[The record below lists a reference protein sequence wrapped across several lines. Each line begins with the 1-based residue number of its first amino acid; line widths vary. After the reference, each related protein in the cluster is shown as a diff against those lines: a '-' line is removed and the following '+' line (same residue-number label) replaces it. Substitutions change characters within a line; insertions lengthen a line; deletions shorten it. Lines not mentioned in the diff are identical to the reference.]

1 MHLRLAVFFGSAVIV
16 ALGGAP
22 RQAGGEP
29 ASAVRER
36 PETIGTV
43 SRYAGPTSPL
53 DGRVS
58 LLSSSDLSELF
69 VAQDTVT
76 PPAAQDTGRVRS
88 AGAGPG
94 GSSGGDP
101 PAAGDSL
108 RVPPE
113 TRRLYLGLKP
123 LAFPFPIDLG
133 AGLPDPARQR
143 PELRLG
149 GRSWAALWGEAVN
162 EELLAQKRDLWLSSR
177 PIALGAPKER
187 ERLRADV
194 PGTPTPEEPAAEPAE
209 VAAAPQDTIGA
220 AAPSRPQ
227 EEEGFL
233 PDVLGQYADLG
244 ATVQGRVELGGGW
257 NRFRPCNLTVQL
269 NCDPSLIPTL
279 KPDIQFG
286 ARLGGTISE
295 RVHVNVDYDNR
306 REFDAANNINV
317 FYQGLDDEIV
327 QRLEVG
333 DVTFP
338 LPQNRFLTQ
347 GIPAGNFGFRSTGQM
362 GPIDFQTVWAQQKGD
377 LGTREL
383 QVGGGGQGF
392 EQSAITILDDA
403 DYERGR
409 FFFLF
414 DPERLPNHP
423 DIDIQRLIASDA
435 PQDVRPGSA
444 VKVYRYE
451 VLGTGIGA
459 QVPEGFIKAVAVA
472 IDTIQTQAGADSV
485 IADTLTGLYRPLV
498 DGEDYLLHQSG
509 LWLQLRNTLPD
520 QEALAVTYIAADG
533 REIGTFAAE
542 SVSDAHSA
550 DPANVAPPFLELIK
564 GINHRPQT
572 ATWDREMHHVYR
584 VSASPGVAEASV
596 ELIISQGDPEVGN
609 TFRDAPNG
617 TQLEFLKIFGLDDDP
632 TDNRIDV
639 SQIYEATPV
648 GVAVT
653 SGPTGTYI
661 VPPTLEPFK
670 VPPPL
675 RGVTGLSGQP
685 FPLVAGDRNEAIYDE
700 PNDQVRRGSNLYLLT
715 IRYRQRFEGFL
726 STISIGVGGVRE
738 GSDRV
743 SIDGVELVRGEDYI
757 IDYDVGQIE
766 LREPER
772 WFANNLNARVR
783 VSYEQKPLF
792 QLAPTTVFGFQAR
805 YGLGT
810 TGELNFIGLSQ
821 TEKTLQTRPELGL
834 EPSAVRLGGVSGR
847 FNFRPDWLT
856 GLVNALPGVESDAP
870 SAISLDG
877 ELALSMPTT
886 NTRGITY
893 VDDFEGGSGF
903 TLPMVARAW
912 RLGAS
917 PSTTTGA
924 ESVAP
929 ADFSAGNAAELVW
942 QDQYVV
948 QTAEGQQVVGG
959 LFPGQI
965 DEELLIQG
973 QARPEPVLTLTAR
986 LPANRQIG
994 PNPNPP
1000 PGPAWSSMTS
1010 VISVNGQDFTT
1021 IEFLEFY
1028 VAVSDELAD
1037 STSLILDLGTL
1048 SEDAFA
1054 LNDQGQPLGLGQLNR
1069 EVDPPRVWSNA
1080 EDVGLWD
1087 IGCEA
1092 QPGLTAY
1099 PLGSI
1104 NANCTRNNGLEDTED
1119 LNQNSILDTDERFF
1133 RYTIRIGDRTGRYF
1147 VRDAREFGGARFR
1160 LFRIPLRRPD
1170 HRERVADAEFQ
1181 NIRHLRMTLVTQSN
1195 NTLLLARARFLGSRW
1210 LKRGRAGVVAGLA
1223 DTASAVS
1230 PSALVEV
1237 GPISTLDSRYVPPPG
1252 ISDQI
1257 ANQSDQFT
1265 VGGTAFNE
1273 QSLSVQFSELGPG
1286 ERAEVYLQ
1294 YAQTPRD
1301 FLAYRSLRLWAL
1313 GIEGDWGT
1321 SGEPLRFLMKL
1332 GEDARNFYLF
1342 QTPLGAVP
1350 SGTGGAELR
1359 EAWLPE
1365 LQIDFERFIGLRTAA
1380 EEIMLRQGG
1389 LPPDSVL
1396 MLWDVD
1402 VFENGDS
1409 SYAVVISQRSRAPN
1423 LAAVRQLSLGV
1434 YNAGLT
1440 PVPSGEVWVDDMR
1453 LGTPIDNTGFVG
1465 RVNLDVRASDLLSVN
1480 LSYGGENPYFRQLAQ
1495 DPSFRSSRSFQA
1507 GGNLQFGKLL
1517 PDAWAVNLPVTLSY
1531 TSSSSNP
1538 LLLPRTDIQ
1547 VERLTGLRTP
1557 DNRNLRLGLALNKRP
1572 QARTPGVGFLVDKSS
1587 LRFTY
1592 DRRTS
1597 QTSRSNSLA
1606 QTYSLVYNY
1615 TSDVGD
1621 ISIPLFPE
1629 FLHKALFFLPERL
1642 RLTPRSIQLGS
1653 SYVDTEAETRRF
1665 SEIIELPQ
1673 DSAVAPIRTLDE
1685 RIQANTTVN
1694 FEPVEALTG
1703 RMTFTHGR
1711 ERVPAAALVQ
1721 GVAAQRLINQRRTY
1735 LFGLDLGWET
1745 ARSLDFNWTY
1755 RPTVATW
1762 LTPQATLD
1770 TRFRL
1775 GQGASFITVQDGD
1788 TVLTR
1793 DFENSR
1799 TLRLSTG
1806 FNLPTLVRSTVGQN
1820 RTGVVGAL
1828 VGFIDW
1834 LDIVTASWTG
1844 SLGSRFQRRQASP
1857 GLGYQFGFG
1866 SFDKFRFQAGDT
1878 ASRVI
1883 DTEVVTFSTG
1893 LRLPIRANLNF
1904 DYSQNDAFAW
1914 SPITQTRSR
1923 NTTWPNVSF
1932 SWNRIPLPSFVQRW
1946 VRNLG
1951 FRTGY
1956 TLVTRRNQTLGTDQT
1971 RESES
1976 RTIPISVSLALA
1988 TNWSIN
1994 YNLSLSE
2001 EERRDPTGL
2010 SLGEGERHGVEIR
2023 GQVRPLTRQGTWS
2036 NPIRISL
2043 GLSQDDSQQCRRLGA
2058 AAAEAGG
2065 EEVAARCE
2073 PYTDRRIRNIDLTV
2087 STDVRPF
2094 SLGLQGSWR
2103 DTQSRLGQRAGSTQ
2117 LEISLFGQFLFE
2129 TGEIR

>member
-1 MHLRLAVFFGSAVIV
+1 MHLRLAVFSSAAVIV

-29 ASAVRER
+29 APDAPGRAEALGNVRNL
-36 PETIGTV
+36 
-43 SRYAGPTSPL
+43 AGPSTPPS
-53 DGRVS
+53 GRVG
-58 LLSSSDLSELF
+58 LSSSAFAPHVS
-69 VAQDTVT
+69 VIQDTIT
-76 PPAAQDTGRVRS
+76 IRSAQDTGRVRAAAAQRPVA
-88 AGAGPG
+88 AGRGSDGGTVAVADTLAGPPL
-94 GSSGGDP
+94 P
-101 PAAGDSL
+101 P
-108 RVPPE
+108 
-113 TRRLYLGLKP
+113 LYLGLKP
-123 LAFPFPIDLG
+123 TPLPFPIDLG
-133 AGLPDPARQR
+133 PGLPDPGRQR
-143 PELRLG
+143 PELRSRAG
-149 GRSWAALWGEAVN
+149 SWAKLWAESLR
-162 EELLAQKRDLWLSSR
+162 EELSAQKNDLWLRSR
-177 PIALGAPKER
+177 PVAIRWRVEPGAAV
-187 ERLRADV
+187 ADA
-194 PGTPTPEEPAAEPAE
+194 PAAAEPAE
-209 VAAAPQDTIGA
+209 VAAAPQDTTR
-220 AAPSRPQ
+220 RP
-227 EEEGFL
+227 EPGPGEPGIL
-233 PDVLGQYADLG
+233 PVVLGQYANLG
-244 ATVQGRVELGGGW
+244 APVQGRVELGGGW

-269 NCDPSLIPTL
+269 NCDPSLVPTL

-362 GPIDFQTVWAQQKGD
+362 GPIEFQTVWAQQKGD
-377 LGTREL
+377 LSTREL

-414 DPERLPNHP
+414 DPQRLSNYPH
-423 DIDIQRLIASDA
+423 IDIQRLIASDA
-435 PQDVRPGSA
+435 PLAVRPASA

-472 IDTIQTQAGADSV
+472 IDTIQTQAGVDSV

-520 QEALAVTYIAADG
+520 QEALALTYIAADG
-533 REIGTFAAE
+533 QEVGTFAAE

-564 GINHRPQT
+564 GINHRPRT
-572 ATWDREMHHVYR
+572 ATWQREMHHVYR

-617 TQLEFLKIFGLDDDP
+617 SQLEFLKIFGLDDDP

-661 VPPTLEPFK
+661 TPPTLEPFRA
-670 VPPPL
+670 PPPL

-743 SIDGVELVRGEDYI
+743 TIDGVELVRGEDYT

-772 WFANNLNARVR
+772 WFSSNLNARVR

-856 GLVNALPGVESDAP
+856 ALVNALPGVESEAP

-893 VDDFEGGSGF
+893 VEDFEGGSGF

-912 RLGAS
+912 RLGSA
-917 PSTTTGA
+917 PSTTSGA
-924 ESVAP
+924 ETVAP

-948 QTAEGQQVVGG
+948 QTAEGQQIVGG

-1010 VISVNGQDFTT
+1010 VVSVNGLDFTT

-1028 VAVSDELAD
+1028 VAVNDDLAD
-1037 STSLILDLGTL
+1037 STSLVLDLGTL

-1054 LNDQGQPLGLGQLNR
+1054 LNAQGQPVGVGALNR

-1080 EDVGLWD
+1080 EDIGLWD

-1104 NANCTRNNGLEDTED
+1104 NANCTRSNGLEDTED

-1133 RYTIRIGDRTGRYF
+1133 RYTIRIGDRSSRYF
-1147 VRDAREFGGARFR
+1147 VRDARDFSGARFR

-1170 HRERVADAEFQ
+1170 HRERVSDAEFQ
-1181 NIRHLRMTLVTQSN
+1181 NIRHLRMTLVTKSN

-1223 DTASAVS
+1223 DTASATS
-1230 PSALVEV
+1230 PGALVEV

-1273 QSLSVQFSELGPG
+1273 QSLSVQFSELGPN

-1301 FLAYRSLRLWAL
+1301 FIAYRSLRLWAL

-1321 SGEPLRFLMKL
+1321 GDEPLRFLMKL

-1342 QTPLGAVP
+1342 QTRLGAVP
-1350 SGTGGAELR
+1350 PGTGGADLR

-1365 LQIDFERFIGLRTAA
+1365 LQIDFERFIRLRTAA

-1389 LPPDSVL
+1389 LPQDSVL
-1396 MLWDVD
+1396 VLWDVD

-1434 YNAGLT
+1434 YNAGVT
-1440 PVPSGEVWVDDMR
+1440 PVPVGEVWVDDMR

-1465 RVNLDVRASDLLSVN
+1465 RINLDVRASDLLSLN

-1495 DPSFRSSRSFQA
+1495 DPTFRSSRSFSA

-1517 PDAWAVNLPVTLSY
+1517 PDRWAVSLPITLTY
-1531 TSSSSNP
+1531 TNSSSNP
-1538 LLLPRTDIQ
+1538 LLLPSTDVQ
-1547 VERLTGLRTP
+1547 VERLPGLRTP
-1557 DNRNLRLGLALNKRP
+1557 DSRNLRLGIGLSKRP
-1572 QARTPGVGFLVDKSS
+1572 QARTPTVGFIVDRSS
-1587 LRFTY
+1587 LRFSY

-1597 QTSRSNSLA
+1597 QTSRSTSLA
-1606 QTYSLVYNY
+1606 QTYSLSYNY
-1615 TSDVGD
+1615 SSEVGD
-1621 ISIPLFPE
+1621 LSVPLFPS

-1665 SEIIELPQ
+1665 SEIIQLPQ

-1703 RMTFTHGR
+1703 RMSLTHGR
-1711 ERVPAAALVQ
+1711 ERVPAAALVE
-1721 GVAAQRLINQRRTY
+1721 GAAARRLIDARRNY
-1735 LFGLDLGWET
+1735 LFGLDLGWEV

-1755 RPTVATW
+1755 RPAVASW
-1762 LTPQATLD
+1762 LSPQATFD

-1793 DFENSR
+1793 DFESSR

-1806 FNLPTLVRSTVGQN
+1806 FNLPTLLRSTFGQN
-1820 RTGVVGAL
+1820 RTGVFGAFF
-1828 VGFIDW
+1828 GFIDW

-1844 SLGSRFQRRQASP
+1844 SLGSRFQRQQASP
-1857 GLGYQFGFG
+1857 GLGYQFGLG
-1866 SFDKFRFQAGDT
+1866 GFDAFRFQAGDT
-1878 ASRVI
+1878 ASRVT
-1883 DTEVVTFSTG
+1883 DAEVITFSTG
-1893 LRLPIRANLNF
+1893 IRLPIRANLNF
-1904 DYSQNDAFAW
+1904 DYSQNDAFSW
-1914 SPITQTRSR
+1914 TPITRTRSQ

-1932 SWNRIPLPSFVQRW
+1932 SWNRIPLPAFLQRW

-1956 TLVTRRNQTLGTDQT
+1956 TLVTRRNETLDTNQT

-1976 RTIPISVSLALA
+1976 RTIPVTVSLSLA
-1988 TNWSIN
+1988 TNWSVS
-1994 YNLSLSE
+1994 YSLALSE

-2010 SLGEGERHGVEIR
+2010 TLGEGDRHSVEIR

-2058 AAAEAGG
+2058 AVNVTDPGGPG
-2065 EEVAARCE
+2065 EEAVSRCE

-2103 DTQSRLGQRAGSTQ
+2103 DTQSRLGQRPGSTQ